1 MALADM
7 KVIQKSVGGDVEILW
22 NSDFVGRAITLDTT
36 AFTDGVC
43 KAGTPIDKDGKK
55 AATTSTT
62 SNAIGI
68 LLADVYEERPQGTI
82 VYDGTIKLA
91 VAQTHSGVTY
101 DDPTKAALPKI
112 TFF

>member
-7 KVIQKSVGGDVEILW
+7 KVAHKSISGDVEILW
-22 NSDFVGRAITLDTT
+22 NSDFIGRALTLDTT
-36 AFTDGVC
+36 AFTEGVC

-55 AATTSTT
+55 AVTSSSA

-68 LLADVYEERPQGTI
+68 LLEDVYVERPQGTV
-82 VYDGTIKLA
+82 VYDGTINLT
-91 VAQTHSGVTY
+91 VAQTHSGITY
-101 DDPTKAALPKI
+101 DAPTKAALPKI

>member
-68 LLADVYEERPQGTI
+68 LLADVYENRPQGTI
-82 VYDGTIKLA
+82 IYDGTIKLA